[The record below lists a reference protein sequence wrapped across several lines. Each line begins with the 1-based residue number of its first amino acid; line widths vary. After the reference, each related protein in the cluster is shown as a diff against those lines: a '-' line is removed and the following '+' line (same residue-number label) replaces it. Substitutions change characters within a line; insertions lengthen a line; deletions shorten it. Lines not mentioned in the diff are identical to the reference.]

1 MVVNYLQFCEIFFWI
16 FAGMI
21 YNWWYLHTR
30 CAWNSEARPRAGV
43 ASLSSFLHFL
53 SALEREKLFK
63 WFGILTLVTGEQN
76 PNKKKESLAY
86 HSEIFACHHRLLSLT
101 SSEQGRWSCTAWHRS
116 LRERWKKTKAVCHP
130 LIHAWTSGQ
139 SLPSSGEG
147 TRGLV
152 YKSVRRIPVKS
163 WRWDET
169 QDVLAR
175 INILV
180 Y

>member
-1 MVVNYLQFCEIFFWI
+1 
-16 FAGMI
+16 MI

-30 CAWNSEARPRAGV
+30 CAWNNEARPRAGV

-63 WFGILTLVTGEQN
+63 WFGILTLVTGEQT
-76 PNKKKESLAY
+76 PNKKKNDSHITRKSLLATT
-86 HSEIFACHHRLLSLT
+86 A
-101 SSEQGRWSCTAWHRS
+101 SSHWPRVSSVGEAARRDIDRSGRDG
-116 LRERWKKTKAVCHP
+116 KTKAVCHP
-130 LIHAWTSGQ
+130 LIRAWTSGQ
-139 SLPSSGEG
+139 SLPPSGEG

-152 YKSVRRIPVKS
+152 YKSVRRTPVKS
-163 WRWDET
+163 RRWDET